1 MSALRKHQN
10 TGTCLGLMAL
20 GKDFYIKKA
29 VAKITGFLVPVFL
42 QACSSACS
50 ELALEVGVT
59 VHEVGCKHHM
69 AACFSGKTLRYRIR
83 GRVEE
88 QHENILILNPAI
100 HKRHSS
106 HLLLDLLHKWFWIPR
121 PQLGSLLA
129 QAAWACQN
137 GKKKN
142 NSGLVGTV
150 EWNCRQQT
158 ISLNIHGNSLGQH
171 RRDVLVE
178 NPWCFG
184 MPKWQLSPN
193 SQEQVSPPV
202 VCLEINWE
210 SVFWCQ
216 FLYVILLI
224 SFLLVFADSSRTA
237 VAHEQTLLSARRSLP
252 WFSLSEK
259 WVPYV

>member
-1 MSALRKHQN
+1 MCLSDSNWDLTASSCRRALSISHGGNLVTSVYKYRVMSALRKHQN

-29 VAKITGFLVPVFL
+29 VAKIAGFLVPVFL

-106 HLLLDLLHKWFWIPR
+106 HLLLDLLHK
-121 PQLGSLLA
+121 
-129 QAAWACQN
+129 
-137 GKKKN
+137 
-142 NSGLVGTV
+142 
-150 EWNCRQQT
+150 
-158 ISLNIHGNSLGQH
+158 
-171 RRDVLVE
+171 
-178 NPWCFG
+178 
-184 MPKWQLSPN
+184 
-193 SQEQVSPPV
+193 
-202 VCLEINWE
+202 
-210 SVFWCQ
+210 
-216 FLYVILLI
+216 
-224 SFLLVFADSSRTA
+224 
-237 VAHEQTLLSARRSLP
+237 
-252 WFSLSEK
+252 
-259 WVPYV
+259 